1 MRFSLAVA
9 VVLAGISVS
18 GVAQQN
24 NTSKVRHSRP
34 AAKADKKSA
43 PAGKM
48 APSPATTSTAASRD
62 LQKLERESAR
72 SSASARS
79 AGQRTSGKAPA
90 LKPTKDGTN
99 PPIKFGG
106 MGSKSAGK
114 TSRGSNPY
122 KGRLKQ
128 KHAH

>member
-18 GVAQQN
+18 GLAQQN
-24 NTSKVRHSRP
+24 HTSKAKPSHPSEK
-34 AAKADKKSA
+34 AAKSA
-43 PAGKM
+43 PTSKM
-48 APSPATTSTAASRD
+48 APATTSTAASRD
-62 LQKLERESAR
+62 LQKLERQNAR
-72 SSASARS
+72 SSAFARS
-79 AGQRTSGKAPA
+79 AGQSKSGKTPA
-90 LKPTKDGTN
+90 LKPAKERTN
-99 PPIKFGG
+99 PPINFGG

-114 TSRGSNPY
+114 SSPGSNPY